1 MGTNGEKPERPVF
14 DFSRVSKQWNKE
26 FGLSAS
32 KASRAQNTLGKPY
45 PVNGDAAAIEAYFAA
60 QDAAFSVIEETG
72 DIQANLLA
80 QVLDSVPRGWL
91 LESAP
96 EEIDWHDPA
105 SLNYIQSHRYME
117 LLEMLQNG
125 EARRNS
131 KN

>member
-1 MGTNGEKPERPVF
+1 MGTNGDKPERPVF

-32 KASRAQNTLGKPY
+32 KASRAQNTLGRPY
-45 PVNGDAAAIEAYFAA
+45 PANGDAAAIEAYFAA
-60 QDAAFSVIEETG
+60 QEAAFTVIEETG

-80 QVLDSVPRGWL
+80 QVLDSVPRSWL

-96 EEIDWHDPA
+96 EEIDWHDPQ

-125 EARRNS
+125 EARRSS